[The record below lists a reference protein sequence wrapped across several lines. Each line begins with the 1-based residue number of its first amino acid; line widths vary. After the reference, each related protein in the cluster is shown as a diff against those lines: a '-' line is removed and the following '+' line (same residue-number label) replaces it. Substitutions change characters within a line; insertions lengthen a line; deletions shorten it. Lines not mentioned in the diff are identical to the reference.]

1 MEQLD
6 ETDRKTLGAWLL
18 AEREAHSALRRE
30 PPREDH
36 ERARRGRGERLTRLA
51 ELQTESRQRL
61 GTFRGPG
68 VQKISVSGGGIHLPY
83 LAHLRQSGLSESVL
97 KQSDQNP

>member
-18 AEREAHSALRRE
+18 AERGAHSALRRE

-36 ERARRGRGERLTRLA
+36 ERARRGRGERLARLA
-51 ELQTESRQRL
+51 ELQTKSRQRL
-61 GTFRGPG
+61 GTLARGTKDLCFGRRDSITVPG
-68 VQKISVSGGGIHLPY
+68 P
-83 LAHLRQSGLSESVL
+83 LRQSLGGAGT
-97 KQSDQNP
+97 QAQ